1 MSVQERQPALFHLW
15 SVQEVSGDLERWAER
30 KHTFQMDTQMDF
42 LWQQMGGKEL
52 ILCGAFAAAGT
63 LAVYVGKLL
72 HGLLYYP
79 FPGPRGGLLGVK
91 ISAATGKTLE
101 PLFLEHSDAEFSPVS
116 LRIHG
121 VLVVIIAAAVDIQKA
136 NQSRPDGLHRFPVMT
151 LLDLKPESPG
161 LFTAEGDEW
170 RRQRR
175 AYAPAFNAKNV
186 NEMLP
191 VIKDKTARLM
201 RIFEQRE
208 IVTDVVDL
216 LKLCTADIICEA
228 ALGLDFNRLERAQE
242 DDDDEKEDEL
252 RALPRLL
259 QQRFSVSMR
268 KLVRNAHLAIL
279 AWLTPRWFCSRW
291 DAVREFF
298 QIGEQVSTLT
308 ARLVRRKLDEIK
320 QDPSKAKAKCLMDQA
335 VLQMLREDGDLW
347 TDRQALEVLNSNM
360 ATFFTAGSDTT
371 AHSTAWFLYFLCAHP
386 DWQRKSR
393 EQLARVL
400 GGRDWATLTSEEL
413 KELTVLR
420 ACLLESLRLEPTVAT
435 FGARV
440 NAPDFSIRGRAVPRG
455 SVVIQLMRL
464 ATSRAPGLKEPEA
477 FKPERW
483 LDPATGALRSER
495 EVGAGVVVFGGGP
508 RACPGRLLAEA
519 EMLTI
524 AAAALARFGEWEM
537 AQAADE
543 VGRLDLLTVAPGPLT
558 IRFCKGGVESAS

>member
-1 MSVQERQPALFHLW
+1 MKGLTPFPFSQGRGRITNSGLRVGNTRTAWQECRLVSVQERQPALFHLW

-291 DAVREFF
+291 DAVRLDSDCAAGAA
-298 QIGEQVSTLT
+298 QIG
-308 ARLVRRKLDEIK
+308 R
-320 QDPSKAKAKCLMDQA
+320 DQA
-335 VLQMLREDGDLW
+335 GPLQGEGEVPDG
-347 TDRQALEVLNSNM
+347 
-360 ATFFTAGSDTT
+360 
-371 AHSTAWFLYFLCAHP
+371 P
-386 DWQRKSR
+386 
-393 EQLARVL
+393 
-400 GGRDWATLTSEEL
+400 GRAADA
-413 KELTVLR
+413 
-420 ACLLESLRLEPTVAT
+420 A
-435 FGARV
+435 
-440 NAPDFSIRGRAVPRG
+440 RGRGLVDG
-455 SVVIQLMRL
+455 S
-464 ATSRAPGLKEPEA
+464 
-477 FKPERW
+477 
-483 LDPATGALRSER
+483 TGAG
-495 EVGAGVVVFGGGP
+495 GA
-508 RACPGRLLAEA
+508 
-519 EMLTI
+519 
-524 AAAALARFGEWEM
+524 
-537 AQAADE
+537 Q
-543 VGRLDLLTVAPGPLT
+543 
-558 IRFCKGGVESAS
+558 